1 MQTELLRLFSAG
13 DFAALF
19 ITHSVSEAVYLSTR
33 VVVMSGRPGR
43 IVADL
48 PVPFDRPRAPELRYD
63 PAFAAFTGQVSA
75 ALEAHA

>member
-13 DFAALF
+13 DVATLF

-48 PVPFDRPRAPELRYD
+48 SVPLGRDRAPELRYD
-63 PAFAAFTGQVSA
+63 PAFAAFAGQVSA
-75 ALEAHA
+75 TLQAHA